1 MTRQHFWLSLLAL
14 LLAVVAPRPAASQV
28 GTTTDII
35 TVTGT
40 GLDSQPLAGAVV
52 QATSLETQVSRQHV
66 TDSRGRF
73 TIVFPDG
80 GGRYELTARFI
91 GLAPVQITVARQT
104 DEDRLEANIRM
115 GLLAVGLEPVTVT
128 ALQGGRPDRAGPG
141 GTERS
146 LNQEQLTR
154 LPIDA
159 TNLNTMA
166 TLVPGVV
173 GIAATDST
181 ATAFSVAGQR
191 PTANNVT
198 LDGVSFGSG
207 SLPQDAIRSTR
218 VITST
223 YDVARGQFSGGLVS
237 AARFLG
243 LARSSGAPL
252 TVPGLPNDR
261 TGDNTLALVRLDWQ
275 VSDAHTLM
283 LRFDGRW
290 DSQEPTR
297 VSSLAL
303 PATGG
308 TRSERGGGVM
318 ASLTSH
324 FGGNFI
330 NELRGYVAA
339 IRRDA
344 HPYLAVPA
352 ALVNVASDLSDGRQ
366 AVATLA
372 FGGNNGLPQR
382 VDNRTVEATEDLSW
396 LPGRTAHRVKL
407 GADLNR

>member
-128 ALQGGRPDRAGPG
+128 ARQGGRPDRAGPG

-237 AARFLG
+237 
-243 LARSSGAPL
+243 S
-252 TVPGLPNDR
+252 T
-261 TGDNTLALVRLDWQ
+261 
-275 VSDAHTLM
+275 
-283 LRFDGRW
+283 
-290 DSQEPTR
+290 TR
-297 VSSLAL
+297 
-303 PATGG
+303 GG
-308 TRSERGGGVM
+308 TNVPQGSFTYTLRDRDLAWGQATTSPFGQGSTQNQLSGGIGGPITPDPPFLFRAPPGRGGGPGPPPPP
-318 ASLTSH
+318 T
-324 FGGNFI
+324 
-330 NELRGYVAA
+330 
-339 IRRDA
+339 
-344 HPYLAVPA
+344 PPPPPVPKNR
-352 ALVNVASDLSDGRQ
+352 L
-366 AVATLA
+366 
-372 FGGNNGLPQR
+372 LP
-382 VDNRTVEATEDLSW
+382 
-396 LPGRTAHRVKL
+396 PPPPPPPP
-407 GADLNR
+407 